1 VTARIKTRVRGLDVV
16 LLHGYALHSGIW
28 GPWLTPLSEHA
39 ELHPVD
45 LPGHGGRP
53 WTSEIR
59 TLEALAHAVADQAP
73 PGAIIIGWSLG
84 GMVAL
89 ELARQAPANLRG
101 LVLLATTPRF
111 ATGEDWPHGIDPGTL
126 EEFGRGLVGD
136 YDRTVRDFLALQ
148 VHGAADPHST
158 LRQLRAGLRGQPA
171 PDPRALAAGLE
182 ILRRSDL
189 RCALPAIEVPA
200 LVIAGTHDRLTMPG
214 AGDYLAQA
222 LPMARLRRI
231 DGAGHAPFLSHPAA
245 VLAEVTA
252 FMAELESAPHRAA
265 PVGA

>member
-1 VTARIKTRVRGLDVV
+1 MTARIKTRVRRLDVV
-16 LLHGYALHSGIW
+16 LLHGYALHSGTW

-53 WTSEIR
+53 WTSEVR
-59 TLEALAHAVADQAP
+59 TLAELAHAVANQVP

-89 ELARQAPANLRG
+89 ELARQGPADLHG

-111 ATGEDWPHGIDPGTL
+111 VASDDWPHGIDPGTL
-126 EEFGRGLVGD
+126 EDFGRGLVGD
-136 YDRTVRDFLALQ
+136 YDRTVRDFLALH
-148 VHGAADPHST
+148 VHGAADPQST
-158 LRQLRAGLRGQPA
+158 LRQLRASLRDQPA

-182 ILRRSDL
+182 ILRRTDL
-189 RCALPAIEVPA
+189 RSALPGIDVPA

-214 AGDYLAQA
+214 AGEYLARA
-222 LPMARLRRI
+222 LPAARLRRI
-231 DGAGHAPFLSHPAA
+231 AGAGHAPFLSHPAA